1 MKQRPLNGA
10 VGSAGVYF
18 KLVVQGRNDILM
30 LRYFWGETF
39 LVVCEGRGFL
49 SSLRK

>member
-18 KLVVQGRNDILM
+18 KLFLQGRNDNLM
-30 LRYFWGETF
+30 LRYFLGETF
-39 LVVCEGRGFL
+39 LVVCEGRGFI